1 MVKTDT
7 KYRHEQNALI
17 MLNALRRVISVFSGP
32 FMTAYLIRATSNNL
46 ASTSLYYIMSYFV
59 MGICFIVVAKLFKH
73 SPKINLLRF
82 GVILNFAYVL
92 SIIILRDSV
101 AEHIPI
107 LAIIYGIATSC
118 YWLPYITFTADKV
131 SNKEQTDYAVNL
143 RNITCIVETVIPLVL
158 GGIITV
164 TNFYIASIVILLV
177 SILQL
182 ICSFRLTPDTNARQT
197 MPFQLTSVWRRLIKN
212 RHSRSC
218 LLSELFI
225 GASVSNSALGT
236 IMTVYIVYSFHTDF
250 ALGLITSLTT
260 IVSVVLARLYRHCH
274 GKNNT
279 IAILLASLISM
290 LAVFVMVFIGGDT
303 TVIVGNLLYTA
314 LTNILLIAR
323 EVCIYNTARSSVVGK
338 SRQTEFIAIR
348 ECAIELG
355 RVFSYS
361 LLPVASLIG
370 GTAVLNVTIVILTL
384 AIPTAGIAYINV
396 AKCRK

>member
-1 MVKTDT
+1 
-7 KYRHEQNALI
+7 

-101 AEHIPI
+101 AERIPI

-143 RNITCIVETVIPLVL
+143 RNITCVVETVIPLVL

-197 MPFQLTSVWRRLIKN
+197 IPFQLTSVWRRLTKN

-225 GASVSNSALGT
+225 GNYVTNHHCFSCISPFISPLPRQKQCNRN
-236 IMTVYIVYSFHTDF
+236 TV
-250 ALGLITSLTT
+250 G
-260 IVSVVLARLYRHCH
+260 
-274 GKNNT
+274 
-279 IAILLASLISM
+279 
-290 LAVFVMVFIGGDT
+290 
-303 TVIVGNLLYTA
+303 
-314 LTNILLIAR
+314 
-323 EVCIYNTARSSVVGK
+323 
-338 SRQTEFIAIR
+338 
-348 ECAIELG
+348 
-355 RVFSYS
+355 
-361 LLPVASLIG
+361 
-370 GTAVLNVTIVILTL
+370 
-384 AIPTAGIAYINV
+384 
-396 AKCRK
+396 